1 MVKYNF
7 ANKKSSIKKFI
18 QMLNIHAIVVQFSHK
33 CLPRGTGN

>member
-7 ANKKSSIKKFI
+7 ANKISSNEKFI
-18 QMLNIHAIVVQFSHK
+18 QMLNTHVIAVQFSHK